1 MRVIVDREAA
11 GVVYYIYFIFLLPF
25 LEYAIQ
31 AWCTDLLFFELL
43 GYKDGGGCVKK
54 RNWKTCLV
62 PGAYLGTGLFFYYMP
77 YVFTDAILPMLLLV
91 LIVTAV
97 SYVPYRGQTAMKS
110 YLAVT
115 YLAIHYLGYN
125 ACDYARELMFL
136 FQEKACNAVW
146 EMGVSN
152 YWFYNCL
159 IIIPSWLLYW
169 ALVFGALYLPVRLL
183 IRKFRHKDVTM
194 TLQKILFLLI
204 PGISGILCGFLVH
217 RFRWILEETMG
228 MRLIGAHSK
237 LLLLIAVNSI
247 ILLASILITTIL
259 FQSLEDRKEEEMH
272 RLMLENQ
279 VADLSSH
286 IREVEQLYAGIRGMK
301 HDIRNHI
308 SNMEALLT
316 NGQYEE
322 AKEYG
327 GELEQ
332 AMKRLEY
339 RYQTG
344 NPVTDVIINEKAVSA
359 QEQGISFRTEFTFPL
374 DTQINAFDMSIL
386 LKNGL
391 DNAMEACAKIRET
404 DKDSTP
410 FIHIS
415 SIRNKN
421 SFLIQIENSFC
432 GSLKRNGDGL
442 PATTKREGREHGM
455 GLVNIRTIAG
465 KYAGDIDIETGENTF
480 LLTILLMCSGLN
492 SR

>member
-1 MRVIVDREAA
+1 MKVMVDKETA
-11 GVVYYIYFIFLLPF
+11 GIAYYIYFTFLMPV
-25 LEYAIQ
+25 LEYLLQ
-31 AWCTDLLFFELL
+31 AWCIDKLFYELL
-43 GYKDGGGCVKK
+43 GYKDGGGSVKK
-54 RNWKTCLV
+54 RNWKTFLV
-62 PGAYLGTGLFFYYMP
+62 PGVYLAVGLFLYYLP
-77 YVFTDAILPMLLLV
+77 YTFQDAILAMLLLV
-91 LIVTAV
+91 LAVVAV
-97 SYVPYRGQTAMKS
+97 SYVPYRGESAMKS
-110 YLAVT
+110 YIAVT
-115 YLAIHYLGYN
+115 YLSIHYLGYN
-125 ACDYARELMFL
+125 ACAYALELIIL
-136 FQEKACNAVW
+136 FQDTACYALW
-146 EMGVSN
+146 EMGLPN

-159 IIIPSWLLYW
+159 IVMPSWLLYW
-169 ALVFGALYLPVRLL
+169 LLVLGALYIPVRLL
-183 IRKFRHKDVTM
+183 VKNFRHKNVTL
-194 TLQKILFLLI
+194 TPQKILFLLI
-204 PGISGILCGFLVH
+204 PGISGILFGSMAH
-217 RFRWILEETMG
+217 RFRYILEEITG
-228 MRLIGAHSK
+228 ERLVGTHPQ
-237 LLLLIAVNSI
+237 LLFLITVTAV
-247 ILLASILITTIL
+247 ILLACILITATL
-259 FQSLEDRKEEEMH
+259 FQSLEDRRQEEMN

-316 NGQYEE
+316 KGQYEE

-344 NPVTDVIINEKAVSA
+344 NPVTDVIINEKAVGA

-404 DKDSTP
+404 DKNSTP

-465 KYAGDIDIETGENTF
+465 KYAGDIDIETGEDTF
-480 LLTILLMCSGLN
+480 LLTILLMCSGL
-492 SR
+492 SVR